1 MFTELMRLKELYF
14 LLMVAD
20 TINAID
26 KQILETLPTSEED
39 LDLIFNKLKL

>member
-1 MFTELMRLKELYF
+1 MDEEVFLRLQTKEQT
-14 LLMVAD
+14 MQ
-20 TINAID
+20 NAID